1 MGFLDSLLGRT
12 KPVRPNLDVLF
23 AVPSAAL
30 TLQAAAGFAPTGVG
44 SVCFKSP
51 EGMAAEQAQ
60 REIGSILSL
69 DQGSTAQVSVDGYGF
84 TWVTCRRPDGDLS
97 ALVTDLH
104 AVNTT
109 LDDAGFGPALLCTVI
124 AFTKDSACGPRDGP
138 ARTGQQTT
146 RGRPLG
152 LVYLYKRGT
161 FYPFAPAGGQ
171 KRDTELELR
180 VRGMLEGELPVE
192 SDLGR
197 WFPIWDAP
205 GL

>member
-60 REIGSILSL
+60 REIGSLLSL

-124 AFTKDSACGPRDGP
+124 AFTKDSEQQQG
-138 ARTGQQTT
+138 TGQQATP
-146 RGRPLG
+146 GRPLG

-180 VRGMLEGELPVE
+180 LRGMLEGELPVE

>member
-30 TLQAAAGFAPTGVG
+30 TLQAASGFAPTGVG

-60 REIGSILSL
+60 REIGSLLSL

-124 AFTKDSACGPRDGP
+124 AFAKESE
-138 ARTGQQTT
+138 QQQGMWQQATHA

-161 FYPFAPAGGQ
+161 FYPFAPAAGQ

>member
-60 REIGSILSL
+60 REIGSLLSL

-124 AFTKDSACGPRDGP
+124 AFTKDSEQQQG
-138 ARTGQQTT
+138 TGQQATQSL
-146 RGRPLG
+146 GRPLG

-180 VRGMLEGELPVE
+180 LRGMLEGELPVE

>member
-30 TLQAAAGFAPTGVG
+30 TLQAASGFAPTGVG

-60 REIGSILSL
+60 REIGSLLSL
-69 DQGSTAQVSVDGYGF
+69 DQGSTAQVSVDRYGF

-124 AFTKDSACGPRDGP
+124 AFTKE
-138 ARTGQQTT
+138 TGQQQGTGQQAT

-180 VRGMLEGELPVE
+180 VRGMLEGELAVE

>member
-30 TLQAAAGFAPTGVG
+30 TLQAAAGFVPTGVG

-60 REIGSILSL
+60 REIGSLLSL

-84 TWVTCRRPDGDLS
+84 TWVTCRRRDGDLS

-124 AFTKDSACGPRDGP
+124 AFTKDSEQQQG
-138 ARTGQQTT
+138 TGQQATQSP
-146 RGRPLG
+146 GRPLG

-180 VRGMLEGELPVE
+180 LRGMLEGELPVE